1 MFRYDPLEEKQK
13 QEEKQL
19 FEDIKD
25 KEKPKFKDLVAIMVA
40 QYLIILPM
48 LVIGIAIFGLILYLL
63 DKFWLS

>member
-1 MFRYDPLEEKQK
+1 MFRYDPREEKRK

-19 FEDIKD
+19 LQDIKD

-48 LVIGIAIFGLILYLL
+48 LLIGVTIFGLILYLL